1 MARLRDTDLDIIIL
15 STYVDTVYILQK
27 QIVALIVGWES
38 DANMMERWSVFLAI
52 LLGPPDKHSSVYE
65 INLLIY
71 EAEELNY
78 WMKAQ
83 EQFQPDML

>member
-15 STYVDTVYILQK
+15 STYVDTVSILQK
-27 QIVALIVGWES
+27 QRVALIVGWKS

-52 LLGPPDKHSSVYE
+52 LLGPPEKHSSVYE
-65 INLLIY
+65 ITLIIY

>member
-1 MARLRDTDLDIIIL
+1 
-15 STYVDTVYILQK
+15 
-27 QIVALIVGWES
+27 
-38 DANMMERWSVFLAI
+38 MMERWSVFLAI
-52 LLGPPDKHSSVYE
+52 LLGPPDKHSSMYE
-65 INLLIY
+65 ITLLIY